1 MPLSDEDLRILLEKR
16 VKTKVTE
23 KLKSERL
30 VAESD
35 LKPKINE
42 TISVLLSQE
51 NKKMLLSIN
60 DYSDS

>member
-1 MPLSDEDLRILLEKR
+1 LRILLKKR
-16 VKTKVTE
+16 VRTKVTE

-42 TISVLLSQE
+42 KLSEVLSPE
-51 NKKMLLSIN
+51 NREMLLSIN
-60 DYSDS
+60 DYSDY

>member
-1 MPLSDEDLRILLEKR
+1 MRILLKKR

-42 TISVLLSQE
+42 KLSEVLSPE
-51 NKKMLLSIN
+51 NREMLLSIN
-60 DYSDS
+60 DYSDF

>member
-35 LKPKINE
+35 LKPIINE
-42 TISVLLSQE
+42 KISVLLSPE
-51 NKKMLLSIN
+51 NREMLLSIN

>member
-1 MPLSDEDLRILLEKR
+1 MRILLKKR

-42 TISVLLSQE
+42 KLSEVLSPE
-51 NKKMLLSIN
+51 NREMLLSIN
-60 DYSDS
+60 DYSDY